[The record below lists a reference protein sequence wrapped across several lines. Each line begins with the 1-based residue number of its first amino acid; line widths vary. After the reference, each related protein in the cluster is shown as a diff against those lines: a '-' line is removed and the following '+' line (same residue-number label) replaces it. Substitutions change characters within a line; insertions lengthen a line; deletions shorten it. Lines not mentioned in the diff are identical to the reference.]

1 MTVSSA
7 VARLEEVL
15 ARIADPTLEG
25 ATVFTETFP
34 ETARAEATASDQ
46 RLASGES
53 RGALDGRIVSVK
65 ALCDIAGLATT
76 AGTSVLRGQPP
87 AKRDAVA
94 VERLKAAG
102 GVVVGRTVMTEFA
115 FSAVGLNPHDGTPGN
130 PHDRTRIA
138 GGSST
143 GAAISVAAGMAEIA
157 LGSDT
162 GGSIRIPAALCG
174 VTGFKPTSG
183 QIPLDG
189 VFPLSPTLDTLGPI
203 ARTVRDCADTFAIL
217 KGQLPTELPAL
228 APSDIR
234 ITRLSGRLVD
244 DAEPVVRAALDAAF
258 AKLSASGADVVSG
271 DIEAELD
278 RMATLDGIGF
288 FPAVELAATLK
299 ILGFTSLDGI
309 DPRTVARITVGQTTL
324 AVDYLAMQARRLA
337 IIAAMDARLA
347 SGEILALP
355 TVPVTAVAIAD
366 VEDPA
371 QFHRVNGLLLRN
383 TRVGNLFDLPAISLP
398 VQREGA
404 PVGLMLMAGRGQDA
418 RLLAVAAAVEHLMTY

>member
-1 MTVSSA
+1 MTISA
-7 VARLEEVL
+7 AADRLEAAL
-15 ARIADPTLEG
+15 TRIADPALEG
-25 ATVFTETFP
+25 ETVFTDTFA
-34 ETARAEATASDQ
+34 ESARAEATASDQ
-46 RLASGES
+46 RNAAGASHGP
-53 RGALDGRIVSVK
+53 LDGRIVSVK
-65 ALCDIAGLATT
+65 ALCDIAGLPTT

-87 AKRDAVA
+87 ATRDAVA
-94 VERLKAAG
+94 VERLKIAG

-130 PHDRTRIA
+130 PYDRTRIA

-183 QIPLDG
+183 QAPLDG

-217 KGQLPTELPAL
+217 KGASPTDLASL

-244 DAEPVVRAALDAAF
+244 DAEPVVAAALDAAF
-258 AKLSASGADVVSG
+258 ATLSARGVNVMSGN
-271 DIEAELD
+271 IEAELD
-278 RMATLDGIGF
+278 LMATLDGIGF

-299 ILGFTSLDGI
+299 MLGFTSLDGI
-309 DPRTVARITVGQTTL
+309 DPRTAARITAGQNTL

-337 IIAAMDARLA
+337 AIATMDARLA

-355 TVPVTAVAIAD
+355 TVPITATKIAD

-371 QFHRVNGLLLRN
+371 EFHRVNGLLLRN

-398 VQREGA
+398 VASTGA
-404 PVGLMLMAGRGQDA
+404 PVGLMLMAGRGRDA
-418 RLLAVAAAVEHLMTY
+418 QLLAAAASVEDLLAM

>member
-1 MTVSSA
+1 MIDSSA
-7 VARLEEVL
+7 ANRLEAAL
-15 ARIADPTLEG
+15 ALIADPALEG
-25 ATVFTETFP
+25 ATVFTETFA
-34 ETARAEATASDQ
+34 ESARAEAAASDH
-46 RLASGES
+46 RRAAGAS
-53 RGALDGRIVSVK
+53 RGPLDGRIISVK
-65 ALCDIAGLATT
+65 ALCDIAGLTT
-76 AGTSVLRGQPP
+76 TSGTTVLRGQPA

-143 GAAISVAAGMAEIA
+143 GAAISVATGMAEIA

-203 ARTVRDCADTFAIL
+203 GRSVKDCADTFAIL
-217 KGQLPTELPAL
+217 KGEAPAPLQQLD
-228 APSDIR
+228 PSEIR

-244 DAEPVVRAALDAAF
+244 DAEPAVREALDAAF
-258 AKLSASGADVVSG
+258 ATLAAHHVDIVPGN
-271 DIEAELD
+271 IEAELD
-278 RMATLDGIGF
+278 LMASLDGIGF
-288 FPAVELAATLK
+288 FPAVELAATLRMR
-299 ILGFTSLDGI
+299 GFTSFDGI
-309 DPRTVARITVGQTTL
+309 DPRTLARIAVGQGTL

-337 IIAAMDARLA
+337 IIAAMDARLG

-355 TVPVTAVAIAD
+355 TVPITAVRIAD

-371 QFHRVNGLLLRN
+371 EFHRVNGLVLRN
-383 TRVGNLFDLPAISLP
+383 TRVGNLFDLPAISVPLRS
-398 VQREGA
+398 QGA
-404 PVGLMLMAGRGQDA
+404 PVGMMLMAGRGQDT
-418 RLLAVAAAVEHLMTY
+418 RLLAVAAVIERMMTS